1 MSKPFFWE
9 AFDQIPVIGIMR
21 NIPFAKTELLASYYL
36 QAGFTTLEV
45 TMNSEKAAEVIST
58 LANRFGHQLNIGA
71 GTVLTLSDLDKA
83 LAAGATFIVT
93 PVLNEDVIQACVSN
107 NVPVFPGAYTPT
119 EIYKAWTL
127 GAAMVKVFPA
137 TRLGAAYIKEV
148 LAPLN
153 QLKLVPTG
161 GITID
166 NFTDFLKAGATG
178 LGVGSQLL
186 NPEFIRN
193 DDWNSL
199 NRLLFEFVE
208 KYKAFKS
215 VAVVSRQH

>member
-1 MSKPFFWE
+1 MSKPFSWE
-9 AFDQIPVIGIMR
+9 AFEHIPVIGIMR
-21 NIPFAKTELLASYYL
+21 NIPFAKTELLAGHYFQS
-36 QAGFTTLEV
+36 GFTTLEV
-45 TMNSEKAAEVIST
+45 TMNSENAAEVIST
-58 LANRFGHQLNIGA
+58 LVKNFGDQSNIGA
-71 GTVLTLSDLDKA
+71 GTVLTLSDLDRA

-93 PVLNEDVIQACVSN
+93 PVLNEDVIKACVSR

-119 EIYKAWTL
+119 EIYKAWAL

-153 QLKLVPTG
+153 QIKLVPTG

-186 NPEFIRN
+186 NPELIKN

-199 NRLLFEFVE
+199 DTLLSEFVE
-208 KYKAFKS
+208 KYKAYKS
-215 VAVVSRQH
+215 VGSKQ

>member
-1 MSKPFFWE
+1 MMSKPFSWE
-9 AFDQIPVIGIMR
+9 AFEHIPVIGIMR
-21 NIPFAKTELLASYYL
+21 NIPFAKTELLASHYL
-36 QAGFTTLEV
+36 QSGFTTLEV
-45 TMNSEKAAEVIST
+45 TMNSENAAEVIST
-58 LANRFGHQLNIGA
+58 LANKFGHQLNIGA
-71 GTVLTLSDLDKA
+71 GTVLTVSDLDKA

-93 PVLNEDVIQACVSN
+93 PVLNEDVIQACVLG

-119 EIYKAWTL
+119 EIYKAWAL

-153 QLKLVPTG
+153 RIKLVPTG

-166 NFTDFLKAGATG
+166 NFTEFLKAGAAG

-186 NPEFIRN
+186 NAELIKN

-199 NRLLFEFVE
+199 DKLLSEFVG
-208 KYKAFKS
+208 KYKAYKS
-215 VAVVSRQH
+215 VISSQ

>member
-1 MSKPFFWE
+1 MNKPFSWE
-9 AFDQIPVIGIMR
+9 AFEHIPVIGIMR
-21 NIPFAKTELLASYYL
+21 NIPFTKTELLASHYL
-36 QAGFTTLEV
+36 QSGFTTLEV
-45 TMNSEKAAEVIST
+45 TMNSENAAEVIST
-58 LANRFGHQLNIGA
+58 LANKFGHQLNIGA
-71 GTVLTLSDLDKA
+71 GTVLTVSDLDKA

-93 PVLNEDVIQACVSN
+93 PVLNEDVIQACVLGN
-107 NVPVFPGAYTPT
+107 IPVFPGAYTPT

-153 QLKLVPTG
+153 RIKLVPTG

-166 NFTDFLKAGATG
+166 NFTEFLKAGAAG

-186 NPEFIRN
+186 NPELIKN
-193 DDWNSL
+193 DDWESL
-199 NRLLFEFVE
+199 DKLFSEFVE
-208 KYKAFKS
+208 KYKAYKS
-215 VAVVSRQH
+215 VMSGQ

>member
-1 MSKPFFWE
+1 MSNPFSWE
-9 AFDQIPVIGIMR
+9 AFEHIPVIGIMR
-21 NIPFAKTELLASYYL
+21 NIPSAKTELLASHYL
-36 QAGFTTLEV
+36 QSGFTTLEV
-45 TMNSEKAAEVIST
+45 TMNSENAAEVIST
-58 LANRFGHQLNIGA
+58 LVKTFGQQLNIGA
-71 GTVLTLSDLDKA
+71 GTVLTLNDLDKA

-93 PVLNEDVIQACVSN
+93 PVLNEDVIQACVLG

-119 EIYKAWTL
+119 EIYKAWSL

-137 TRLGAAYIKEV
+137 TRLGASYIKEV

-153 QLKLVPTG
+153 RIKLVPTG

-178 LGVGSQLL
+178 LGIGSQLL
-186 NPEFIRN
+186 NPELIKN

-199 NRLLFEFVE
+199 DALFSEFVE

-215 VAVVSRQH
+215 VISSQ